1 MKISSNWLSEFI
13 SLNNKTIE
21 QELTQLGLEVDTI
34 SKNKN
39 DYIIDIEFTPN
50 RGDCL
55 SAYGISRDLAAFKNK
70 KIKLPQA
77 STFSHQRNNN
87 YIRKVAPDI
96 CPEYRFMPLC
106 DVELRAKSPKFI
118 TDKLIKS
125 DITPVNIIVDIS
137 NYVMM
142 EVGQPTHAFDI
153 DKING
158 KLSII
163 KSKKDLTFIGIN
175 NKQYNINKGTPV
187 IVDDDDV
194 IHALPGVIGSK
205 ESMVDNDT
213 KNILFESAFFLPNT
227 VRSLST
233 KYRIQTDSSY
243 RFERGVDYKLQ
254 EFALSRIHL
263 ILSSYIS
270 IGKCDLNKISYKS
283 PLTKTNSFK
292 FDYKLFKRIL
302 GIELQSNKVKAILSN
317 LGFIFKSDKVIVP
330 SFRFDVTSNYDLV
343 EEVSRIIGYNNIPES
358 PLSTKISLTNKRYTF
373 QDRLITLGYKEAI
386 NFTFIAKNYS
396 HNNTQLELKNPISK
410 DKSVMRDS
418 LIPGLLKNI
427 QYNHNRKHKSIQLY
441 ETGKIYIKPKSKI
454 FEINTITG
462 VLFGLRSSSDLVSNQ
477 YNFGIDDLKSHILS
491 VIPNSTF
498 DINSGSTYFDDVN
511 SFKILQNNKAIGEC
525 GLIRSTCAQDFDIKG
540 AVLAFEINEDLISES
555 NKVTFNDISQYP
567 AVYKDITLITNIDDS
582 LSTVIKEMN
591 NNGYK
596 YMKSIRIKDIFISK
610 DKLQLNNR
618 NVTLEICLQS
628 MDRTLNDEDINKS
641 IQSITNDIKKLYKLN
656 IQEA

>member
-34 SKNKN
+34 SKDKN

-77 STFSHQRNNN
+77 STSRHQRNNK
-87 YIRKVAPDI
+87 YFRKITPDF
-96 CPEYRFMPLC
+96 CPKYRFMLLS
-106 DVELRAKSPKFI
+106 DVDLKANTPKFI
-118 TDKLIKS
+118 KDRLIKS
-125 DITPVNIIVDIS
+125 DITPINIIVDIS

-153 DKING
+153 DKIKG

-163 KSKKDLTFIGIN
+163 KSKKALTFLGIN
-175 NKQYNINKGTPV
+175 NKKYNINKGTPV
-187 IVDDDDV
+187 IVDDDEV
-194 IHALPGVIGSK
+194 VHALPGVIGSK

-213 KNILFESAFFLPNT
+213 RNILFESAFFLPDT

-233 KYRIQTDSSY
+233 KFRIQTDSSY
-243 RFERGVDYKLQ
+243 RFERGVDHKLQ
-254 EFALSRIHL
+254 EFALARIHL
-263 ILSSYIS
+263 LLNSNTT
-270 IGKCDLNKISYKS
+270 IGECNIHKINSKS
-283 PLTKTNSFK
+283 PMTKTKSFK

-302 GIELQSNKVKAILSN
+302 GIELSTNKIKAILCN

-330 SFRFDVTSNYDLV
+330 SFRFDVSTNYDLV
-343 EEVSRIIGYNNIPES
+343 EEVCRIIGYDNIPES
-358 PLSTKISLTNKRYTF
+358 PLNANTCVSNKNYTF
-373 QDRLITLGYKEAI
+373 HDRLITLGYKEVI

-396 HNNTQLELKNPISK
+396 SNSSQLILKNPISK

-427 QYNHNRKHKSIQLY
+427 QYNHNRQHKSIQLC
-441 ETGKIYIKPKSKI
+441 ETGKIYNKLKSKI
-454 FEINTITG
+454 FETNIIAG
-462 VLFGLRSSSDLVSNQ
+462 VLYGLKSSFDLVSNQ
-477 YNFGIDDLKSHILS
+477 YYFGIDDMKSHILS
-491 VIPNSTF
+491 VIPNSSF
-498 DINSGSTYFDDVN
+498 DINNDSTYLDNIN
-511 SFKILQNNKAIGEC
+511 SFKILQNSKVVGEC
-525 GLIRSTCAQDFDIKG
+525 GLVRSSCAQDFDIKG
-540 AVLAFEINEDLISES
+540 EVFAFEINEDLISDS
-555 NKVTFNDISQYP
+555 SKLTIADISQYP

-582 LSTVIKEMN
+582 ISNVVKKMN
-591 NNGYK
+591 ENSYK

-628 MDRTLNDEDINKS
+628 MDGTLKDEDINKS
-641 IQSITNDIKKLYKLN
+641 IQSIITDIEKLYKLK
-656 IQEA
+656 IQDA